1 MNGRKDAQRHLALVF
16 AIAVLTPSPAA
27 AQAIDDGRP
36 PVMVSVG
43 GGVLMPYSYPERPTA
58 DLFVSVQ
65 VPVSK
70 SLILEG
76 QVVRSTSD
84 HTRSGYFDNR
94 SDRPFFPFTTVET
107 NHEALNVGGNLLM
120 RTGGRRL
127 KLFFGGGAGF
137 HDAETRMRFDTRCEP
152 RVAGGCDGRPDTTNE
167 HRFAW
172 SGPSW
177 QLVGG
182 VDARIAP
189 RLTAFGSAR
198 WLTTSLEAGDTGL
211 GALGGIRVALRDQET
226 ADSRPG
232 GPAVRVRFIGG
243 DPREGEL
250 VSLTSSDVVIAR
262 DGQTQTFPLDQVS
275 RVERTTHHVRNGVLW
290 GLVLGFAGGYFGS
303 CGGGDEEDCWPEVG
317 ALFAGI
323 GAGTGALIG
332 AGINRATA
340 ESRVL
345 YSNPA
350 ASVSMAPRVSPSRA
364 GVELT
369 VAF

>member
-1 MNGRKDAQRHLALVF
+1 MKAWLAC
-16 AIAVLTPSPAA
+16 AIWWLIPAA
-27 AQAIDDGRP
+27 AGAQSVSDLRP
-36 PVMVSVG
+36 PITISVG
-43 GGVLMPYSYPERPTA
+43 GGVLMPYPYPERPTT

-65 VPVSK
+65 VPFSE
-70 SLILEG
+70 SLLVEG
-76 QVVRSTSD
+76 QVLRSTSG
-84 HTRSGYFDNR
+84 HTTSGFFDNR
-94 SDRPFFPFTTVET
+94 SDRPFTPFSTITTD
-107 NHEALNVGGNLLM
+107 HEAFNVGGNLLM

-137 HDAETRMRFDTRCEP
+137 HDAETRMRSDTRCEP

-189 RLTAFGSAR
+189 RLTAFGGAR

-211 GALGGIRVALRDQET
+211 GALGGVRLAL
-226 ADSRPG
+226 G
-232 GPAVRVRFIGG
+232 GPATQEARPSGPTVRVSLASGLR
-243 DPREGEL
+243 RTGEL
-250 VSLTSSDVVIAR
+250 VSLTSSEVVVR
-262 DGQTQTFPLDQVS
+262 EEGQTQTFPLTQVS
-275 RVERTTHHVRNGVLW
+275 RVERTTHHVRNGALW
-290 GLVLGFAGGYFGS
+290 GLILGFAGGYIGS

-332 AGINRATA
+332 AGVNRATA
-340 ESRVL
+340 EGRVL